1 LKVWKPDSRSKTKY
15 SNHQHCEHTHTKEQ
29 KHHTIIMVEDNI
41 VVGQQRKYSPPSL
54 SLSPSPLI
62 PQTQTQPTQSLPMAM
77 VVPSNVNNP
86 ATTTLPT
93 QSIIRTKAEPTL
105 PKTVEPTTTT
115 SMSMSMSIETTS
127 AASASTSLPKIS
139 ATTTPIHTGV
149 TINNSS
155 KKKKNNKRKRPIPQ
169 TVSSQRTTT
178 TSTDTADN
186 YNDKYDDSATAN
198 GTGNNNTIA
207 TTSISQQQQQQ
218 QQQNTTQ
225 QQQQQHHRVGKDG
238 EPLSDKKI
246 RRLEKNRLSARE
258 CRRRKREATENM
270 QRQIHLLE
278 GENLRLR
285 LQLQVGEEAEQTN
298 HQKQIDSTKILDELV
313 RSGNA
318 SESEIYAKIE
328 EYKEQF
334 ADYGR
339 DRRSAMEFHLR
350 NVERLLMPTQTTS
363 FIMNTLKGT
372 ISTGSTGTSND
383 TTATATTTTSNGTTI
398 DGKEGKVKSEENT
411 EGRVRGGI
419 NQSTI
424 STSASASAS
433 TLLPTPMPIPLPSS
447 VAAAAAIM
455 TSPTK
460 YDSNESPSSSVLQ
473 HATPSIIISSAA
485 TATATI
491 TASNVATAPASVSSA
506 TPDVMMSIMPPQNSK
521 ELFITLVKILEVTPE
536 QAAVLK
542 DSRSVAQ
549 EMDETLKETLICLTE
564 LRGRLAQCGHDL
576 DTEFNSIRQ
585 ILTPSQS
592 AKFLVW
598 VAQNKACMHM
608 LNELWSKKYNPLSS
622 SSTSTTHSKTTS
634 KSTETSTLK
643 SMPVSIKSP
652 PSTSSSFE
660 E

>member
-1 LKVWKPDSRSKTKY
+1 
-15 SNHQHCEHTHTKEQ
+15 
-29 KHHTIIMVEDNI
+29 MVENNI
-41 VVGQQRKYSPPSL
+41 VVGQQRKYPPPSL
-54 SLSPSPLI
+54 PLS
-62 PQTQTQPTQSLPMAM
+62 
-77 VVPSNVNNP
+77 NNP
-86 ATTTLPT
+86 ATTTTLPT
-93 QSIIRTKAEPTL
+93 PLIIRTKAEPTP

-115 SMSMSMSIETTS
+115 SISMSIETTS
-127 AASASTSLPKIS
+127 AASASTSLPKFS
-139 ATTTPIHTGV
+139 TSTTPIHTSV

-169 TVSSQRTTT
+169 TVSSQRTTS

-186 YNDKYDDSATAN
+186 YNDKYDDSDTAN
-198 GTGNNNTIA
+198 GTGNNNTTA

-218 QQQNTTQ
+218 QQNTTQ
-225 QQQQQHHRVGKDG
+225 QQHRVGKDG

-298 HQKQIDSTKILDELV
+298 HQKQIDSTKVLDELV

-350 NVERLLMPTQTTS
+350 NVERLLMPTQTTC

-372 ISTGSTGTSND
+372 INTGSTDTNND
-383 TTATATTTTSNGTTI
+383 TTATATATATTTTTTSNGTTI

-411 EGRVRGGI
+411 EGRVRGGV
-419 NQSTI
+419 NQSIVST

-433 TLLPTPMPIPLPSS
+433 ASASTSTLLPTSMPIPLPSS

-460 YDSNESPSSSVLQ
+460 YDSNESPSVLQ
-473 HATPSIIISSAA
+473 HATPSTIISSAT

-506 TPDVMMSIMPPQNSK
+506 TTDMMMSIMPPKNSK

-622 SSTSTTHSKTTS
+622 SSTSTTKSKTTS
-634 KSTETSTLK
+634 TSTETST
-643 SMPVSIKSP
+643 SIPMSIKSP
-652 PSTSSSFE
+652 PSPSSSFE

>member
-1 LKVWKPDSRSKTKY
+1 VV
-15 SNHQHCEHTHTKEQ
+15 N
-29 KHHTIIMVEDNI
+29 NI
-41 VVGQQRKYSPPSL
+41 VVGQQRKYPPPSL
-54 SLSPSPLI
+54 SPSLSPSPSPSPHTKI
-62 PQTQTQPTQSLPMAM
+62 QPIQSSPMAM

-86 ATTTLPT
+86 VTTTATTP
-93 QSIIRTKAEPTL
+93 SIIRTKAVPT
-105 PKTVEPTTTT
+105 PSDTVEPTTTT
-115 SMSMSMSIETTS
+115 SMSMSIETTPT
-127 AASASTSLPKIS
+127 ASVFLQNPSVTA
-139 ATTTPIHTGV
+139 TPIHTGV
-149 TINNSS
+149 TINNNNSNGS
-155 KKKKNNKRKRPIPQ
+155 EKNKNNKRKRPTPQ
-169 TVSSQRTTT
+169 TTSLQST
-178 TSTDTADN
+178 TSTETADN
-186 YNDKYDDSATAN
+186 YNDNNEATAN
-198 GTGNNNTIA
+198 GTGNN
-207 TTSISQQQQQQ
+207 TTTNSIPQQQQHE
-218 QQQNTTQ
+218 QNTTQ
-225 QQQQQHHRVGKDG
+225 QQQQQHRVGKDG

-298 HQKQIDSTKILDELV
+298 HQKQIDSTKVLDELV
-313 RSGNA
+313 RSGKA

-372 ISTGSTGTSND
+372 ITSTSTSTSSD
-383 TTATATTTTSNGTTI
+383 TTTTTTNTGTTNTNSTTI
-398 DGKEGKVKSEENT
+398 DGKEVKVKSDENK
-411 EGRVRGGI
+411 EGRV
-419 NQSTI
+419 
-424 STSASASAS
+424 SA
-433 TLLPTPMPIPLPSS
+433 LLPTQTPTPMPMPIPSS

-460 YDSNESPSSSVLQ
+460 YDSNEPSFSSVLQ
-473 HATPSIIISSAA
+473 DAISSTISAA
-485 TATATI
+485 TAT
-491 TASNVATAPASVSSA
+491 NVPASASA
-506 TPDVMMSIMPPQNSK
+506 TTDAMMFMPPKNSK

-542 DSRSVAQ
+542 DSRFVAQ

-576 DTEFNSIRQ
+576 DTEFNCIRQ

-608 LNELWSKKYNPLSS
+608 LNELWSKKYNPLLS
-622 SSTSTTHSKTTS
+622 SSTSTHSKTAST
-634 KSTETSTLK
+634 STETSTSTK
-643 SMPVSIKSP
+643 AP
-652 PSTSSSFE
+652 PSPSSSFDE
-660 E
+660 